1 MKSYKFRIAILIFF
15 ILILS
20 GLTTYLI
27 SKGYHFSVFFSI
39 AAILFLAI
47 KLYRQIEKA
56 IEVME
61 RMIISIQYT
70 DFNISFARSVQEREF
85 KHLGQMM
92 DDAIRSFRDKLYQL
106 EIDHQYYNT
115 LLSTI
120 DSGLLVIN
128 KRGEIEWIN
137 QAALKE
143 LEKSNINNIAE
154 LKNLHPELPKV
165 LSELKAG
172 DVKIVNIS
180 KQDFKYELII
190 TGISFFVQGKELL
203 LISLKNIQTV
213 LEETEIEAWQK
224 LIRVLTHEIMN
235 TIAPIISL
243 SETVTERASENG
255 NSEKEFALM
264 LQVMQTIH
272 RRSKGLLD
280 FVENYRKLTRI
291 PTPTFAKVWIKPL
304 FDDIQKLMQNT
315 TQAQISFDIES
326 PGLYIIADRSMI
338 EQVLI
343 NLIKNAYEAQYKQPI
358 AIQVKASQ
366 SKGMTSISVTDNGT
380 GIVAEAL
387 DKIFIPF
394 YTTKANGSGIGL
406 SLCRQIMNMHGG
418 SISAKSREGEGS
430 QFTLRFKNR
439 ETQTHSFS

>member
-85 KHLGQMM
+85 KHLCQMM

-143 LEKSNINNIAE
+143 LEESHINNIAE
-154 LKNLHPELPKV
+154 LKNVHPELPKV

-172 DVKIVNIS
+172 DVKILNIT

-190 TGISFFVQGKELL
+190 TGISFSVQGKELL

-291 PTPTFAKVWIKPL
+291 PTPTFAKVLIKPL
-304 FDDIQKLMQNT
+304 FDDIQKLMQNM
-315 TQAQISFDIES
+315 QAHISFDIEF

-343 NLIKNAYEAQYKQPI
+343 NLIKNAYEARHKHPI
-358 AIQVKASQ
+358 TIQVKASQ
-366 SKGMTSISVTDNGT
+366 AKGITSISVTDNGT

>member
-1 MKSYKFRIAILIFF
+1 MRSYKLRFAIQVIL

-20 GLTTYLI
+20 GLTAYLI
-27 SKGYHFSVFFSI
+27 HEHYYFSTLFSI
-39 AAILFLAI
+39 NAIIILAFI
-47 KLYRQIEKA
+47 MYRQIKKA

-61 RMIISIQYT
+61 RMIMTIQYA
-70 DFNISFARSVQEREF
+70 DFNVSFRRSIKESEF
-85 KHLGQMM
+85 KHLCQMM
-92 DDAIRSFRDKLYQL
+92 DEAIHSFRDRLYRL

-120 DSGLLVIN
+120 DSGLLVIDN
-128 KRGEIEWIN
+128 KGAVQWSN

-143 LEKSNINNIAE
+143 FGKSHIDYISELRDVHAE
-154 LKNLHPELPKV
+154 LPEI

-172 DVKIVNIS
+172 DIKILNIS

-190 TGISFFVQGKELL
+190 TGIIFSVQGKELL

-243 SETVTERASENG
+243 SETVTERASETG
-255 NSEKEFALM
+255 NNEKEFALM
-264 LQVMQTIH
+264 LQVMQTIR
-272 RRSKGLLD
+272 RRSKGLLE
-280 FVENYRKLTRI
+280 FVENYRKLTKI
-291 PTPTFAKVWIKPL
+291 PTPTFSQVLVKPL
-304 FDDIQKLMQNT
+304 FDDIQKLMQNST
-315 TQAQISFDIES
+315 ANISFDIEF
-326 PGLYIIADRSMI
+326 PGLYIIADRTMI

-343 NLIKNAYEAQYKQPI
+343 NLIKNACEAGNKQPI
-358 AIQVKASQ
+358 NIHIKATQ
-366 SKGMTSISVTDNGT
+366 AKGITSISVTDNGV
-380 GIVAEAL
+380 GIVKEAL

-394 YTTKANGSGIGL
+394 YTTKTNGSGIGL

-418 SISAKSREGEGS
+418 SINVTSQEGHGS

-439 ETQTHSFS
+439 NVQFYPV

>member
-172 DVKIVNIS
+172 DVKIVNIA

-190 TGISFFVQGKELL
+190 TGISFSVQGKELL

-243 SETVTERASENG
+243 SETVTERANENG

-291 PTPTFAKVWIKPL
+291 PTPTFAKVLIKPL

-315 TQAQISFDIES
+315 QAHISFEIEF
-326 PGLYIIADRSMI
+326 PGLYIIADRALI

-343 NLIKNAYEAQYKQPI
+343 NLIKNACEAQSQQPI
-358 AIQVKASQ
+358 TIQVKAVQ
-366 SKGMTSISVTDNGT
+366 SKGITSISVTDNGT

>member
-1 MKSYKFRIAILIFF
+1 MRSYKLRLCIQVILIV
-15 ILILS
+15 ILS
-20 GLTTYLI
+20 GLTAFLVNEHY
-27 SKGYHFSVFFSI
+27 YFSTFFSI
-39 AAILFLAI
+39 SAIVVMAI
-47 KLYRQIEKA
+47 IMYKQMKKA

-61 RMIISIQYT
+61 RMIATIQYA
-70 DFNISFARSVQEREF
+70 DFNV
-85 KHLGQMM
+85 
-92 DDAIRSFRDKLYQL
+92 SFRRSIKEPEFNHLCQIMDEAIFSFRERLYHL

-120 DSGLLVIN
+120 DSGLLVTDN
-128 KRGEIEWIN
+128 KGAVQWIN

-143 LEKSNINNIAE
+143 FGKSRVDYVSE
-154 LKNLHPELPKV
+154 LRDVHPDLPDI
-165 LSELKAG
+165 LSKLKAG
-172 DVKIVNIS
+172 DIKIINVS
-180 KQDFKYELII
+180 GQDYKYELII
-190 TGISFFVQGKELL
+190 TGISFSVHGKELL

-272 RRSKGLLD
+272 RRSKGLLG
-280 FVENYRKLTRI
+280 FVENYRKLTKI
-291 PTPTFAKVWIKPL
+291 PAPTFSQVLIKPL
-304 FDDIQKLMQNT
+304 FEDIQKLMEN
-315 TQAQISFDIES
+315 AEANISFDVEF
-326 PGLYIIADRSMI
+326 PGLYIIADRVMI

-343 NLIKNAYEAQYKQPI
+343 NLIKNACEAGNKESVN
-358 AIQVKASQ
+358 IQVKATQ
-366 SKGMTSISVTDNGT
+366 AKGTTSISVTDNGA
-380 GIVAEAL
+380 GIVPEAL

-406 SLCRQIMNMHGG
+406 SLCRQIMNLHGG
-418 SISAKSREGEGS
+418 SINATSEEGQGS
-430 QFTLRFKNR
+430 QFTLRFGNR
-439 ETQTHSFS
+439 NIQFHPIQ

>member
-1 MKSYKFRIAILIFF
+1 
-15 ILILS
+15 
-20 GLTTYLI
+20 
-27 SKGYHFSVFFSI
+27 
-39 AAILFLAI
+39 
-47 KLYRQIEKA
+47 
-56 IEVME
+56 
-61 RMIISIQYT
+61 
-70 DFNISFARSVQEREF
+70 
-85 KHLGQMM
+85 MM

-143 LEKSNINNIAE
+143 LEESNINNIAE

-272 RRSKGLLD
+272 RRSKGLLN

-291 PTPTFAKVWIKPL
+291 PTPTFAKVLIKPL

-315 TQAQISFDIES
+315 AQAQISFDIES
-326 PGLYIIADRSMI
+326 PGLYIIADRALI

-343 NLIKNAYEAQYKQPI
+343 NLIKNACEAQSQQPI
-358 AIQVKASQ
+358 TIQVKAVQ
-366 SKGMTSISVTDNGT
+366 SKGITSISVTDNGT

-418 SISAKSREGEGS
+418 SISATSREGEGS

-439 ETQTHSFS
+439 EIQTHPFP